1 MFALNVIFSA
11 VFTRSFII
19 VVVVVVVV
27 IIIIIISI
35 IIIIIIIIIEL
46 TKKKILGLGC
56 FKQGQ
61 LNDSKPI
68 IF

>member
-27 IIIIIISI
+27 IIIIIS